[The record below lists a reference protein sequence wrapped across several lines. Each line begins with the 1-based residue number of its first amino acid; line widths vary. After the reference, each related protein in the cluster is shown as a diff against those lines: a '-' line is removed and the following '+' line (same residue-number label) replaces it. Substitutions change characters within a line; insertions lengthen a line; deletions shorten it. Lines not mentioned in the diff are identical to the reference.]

1 VQGIAVL
8 DAGGQYCHLLARRVR
23 EAGVQSHV
31 LPIDTASEQLDGIS
45 GIIISGGPRSVTEA
59 GSPRV
64 HPSILS
70 MGVPIL
76 GICYGHQLLAATM
89 PGGVVKPSYSRE
101 YGLAKLRLRT
111 DLKIGVADL
120 KVGTTNGTRNVATT
134 GVTDL
139 KVGTTNGAQLRVG
152 TTTGTT
158 TAAASSELF
167 EGVPDNSQVW
177 VSHGDSVER
186 LPECFEVLAA
196 TDDCAVA
203 AMVHPAKQ
211 IYGVQFHPEV
221 THSEHGQRI
230 LENFV
235 RHVCRSGSEWRPSSA
250 DTIDA
255 IKTDIR
261 ARVGPTKNVLF
272 FVSGGVD
279 SSVAYKLCA
288 DALGEDR
295 VHGVYV
301 DTGFMR
307 KNESADVMSAYEKAG
322 FRNVRLRDASAEFLG
337 AVGTETNP
345 EIKRQRIGVAFLAV
359 ENDVLEHL
367 PAGEWLL
374 GQGTIYPDTIESG
387 GTRESALIKTHHN
400 RVPELLR
407 RIEAGEVVEPLV
419 QFYKDE
425 VRQIGRALGLPPRLI
440 DKQPFPGPGLAVR
453 FLCTDEPAVWSENAK
468 LSEVASTF
476 KLAARVLPVRGV
488 GVQGDERTYAHTAL
502 LTGDY
507 DDESIAE
514 LSPAITNS
522 LRDVN
527 RVVFWAGAKGS
538 IEEFRVEPTTTSRE
552 GLDVLREADARVRDI
567 LAEYDTQNRI
577 WQCPV
582 VMLPLKRLGESTIA
596 IRPVE
601 SHDGMTAQYAR
612 LPWPVIQRIATA
624 VLGVPGV
631 GALLYDVTNK
641 PPATIEWE

>member
-1 VQGIAVL
+1 MQGIAVL

-23 EAGVQSHV
+23 EVGVQSHV
-31 LPIDTASEQLDGIS
+31 LPIDTSAVQLAGIS

-59 GSPRV
+59 GSPRI

-89 PGGVVKPSYSRE
+89 PGGQVKPSYSRE
-101 YGLAKLRLRT
+101 YGIATLQLDTAGLKPRT
-111 DLKIGVADL
+111 TEAATLVAVPTA
-120 KVGTTNGTRNVATT
+120 VGRGLSSASEGTRPVAQ
-134 GVTDL
+134 GFSP
-139 KVGTTNGAQLRVG
+139 A
-152 TTTGTT
+152 
-158 TAAASSELF
+158 ELF
-167 EGVPDNSQVW
+167 DGIPTESRVW

-186 LPECFEVLAA
+186 LPDGFEVLGS
-196 TDDCAVA
+196 TTDCAVA
-203 AMVHPAKQ
+203 AMRHASLR

-221 THSEHGQRI
+221 THSEFGQRI

-235 RHVCRSGSEWRPSSA
+235 RRVCRCTSNWKPSSA
-250 DTIDA
+250 ETIDA
-255 IKTDIR
+255 IEADIR

-288 DALGEDR
+288 DALGQER

-307 KNESADVMSAYEKAG
+307 KNESADVMTAYEKAG
-322 FRNVRLRDASAEFLG
+322 FRNVRLRDASVEFLA
-337 AVGTETNP
+337 AVGSETNP
-345 EIKRQRIGVAFLAV
+345 ETKRKRIGVAFLAV

-407 RIEAGEVVEPLV
+407 RIEAGEIVEPLV

-425 VRQIGRALGLPPRLI
+425 VREIGRALGLPVRLI
-440 DKQPFPGPGLAVR
+440 EKQPFPGPGLAVR
-453 FLCTDEPAVWSENAK
+453 FLCTDAAAAWSENAK
-468 LSEVASTF
+468 LSEVASGF
-476 KLAARVLPVRGV
+476 NLQARVLPVRGV

-502 LTGDY
+502 LTGEY
-507 DDESIAE
+507 DERRIAE
-514 LSPAITNS
+514 LSPTITNS

-538 IEEFRVEPTTTSRE
+538 IEEFHVEPTTTSRE

-567 LAEYDTQNRI
+567 LAEYDTQKRI

-582 VMLPLKRLGESTIA
+582 VMLPLKRHGESTIA

-601 SHDGMTAQYAR
+601 SHDGMTAQYSR
-612 LPWPVIQRIATA
+612 LPWPVIERITSA
-624 VLGVPGV
+624 VLQVPGV

>member
-1 VQGIAVL
+1 MTENTAAEKTTDYNFSMHGIAVL

-23 EAGVQSHV
+23 EAGVQSLV
-31 LPIDTASEQLDGIS
+31 LPIETHSDQLSGIS

-64 HPSILS
+64 DPSILS

-76 GICYGHQLLAATM
+76 GICYGHQLLAASM
-89 PGGVVKPSYSRE
+89 PGGIVKPSYSRE
-101 YGLAKLRLRT
+101 YGLAKLRLVRLKLRPT
-111 DLKIGVADL
+111 DDIFD
-120 KVGTTNGTRNVATT
+120 
-134 GVTDL
+134 
-139 KVGTTNGAQLRVG
+139 
-152 TTTGTT
+152 
-158 TAAASSELF
+158 
-167 EGVPDNSQVW
+167 GVPDSSRVW
-177 VSHGDSVER
+177 VSHGDSVEK
-186 LPECFEVLAA
+186 LPDSFEVLGM

-203 AMVHPAKQ
+203 AMRHEGRK

-221 THSEHGQRI
+221 THTEYGARI
-230 LENFV
+230 LRNFV
-235 RHVCRSGSEWRPSSA
+235 RHVCRCESDWNPSSA
-250 DTIDA
+250 ETIEA
-255 IKTDIR
+255 IETDIR
-261 ARVGPTKNVLF
+261 ATVGSGKNVLF

-279 SSVAYKLCA
+279 STVAYRLCA
-288 DALGEDR
+288 DALGHER

-307 KNESADVMSAYEKAG
+307 KNESDEVMAAYEKAG
-322 FRNVRLRDASAEFLG
+322 FRNVRLRDASVQFLA
-337 AVGTETNP
+337 AVGDETNP

-359 ENDVLEHL
+359 ENEVLEQL
-367 PAGEWLL
+367 PAGQWLL

-407 RIEAGEVVEPLV
+407 RIQAGELVEPLV

-425 VRQIGRALGLPPRLI
+425 VREIGRALGLPSRLI
-440 DKQPFPGPGLAVR
+440 EKQPFPGPGLAVR
-453 FLCTDEPAVWSENAK
+453 FLCTDTPAGWSENPK
-468 LSEVASTF
+468 LSEVASGF
-476 KLAARVLPVRGV
+476 NLKARVLPVLGV

-507 DDESIAE
+507 DEGRVAQA
-514 LSPAITNS
+514 SPVITNS

-527 RVVFWAGAKGS
+527 RVVFWAGSKGS
-538 IEEFRVEPTTTSRE
+538 IDEFRVEPTTTSRE

-567 LAEYDTQNRI
+567 LAEYDTQKRI

-582 VMLPLKRLGESTIA
+582 VMLPLKRKGDSTIA

-601 SHDGMTAQYAR
+601 SHDGMTAQYSK
-612 LPWPVIQRIATA
+612 LPWPIIERITTA
-624 VLGVPGV
+624 VLDVPGV

>member
-1 VQGIAVL
+1 
-8 DAGGQYCHLLARRVR
+8 
-23 EAGVQSHV
+23 
-31 LPIDTASEQLDGIS
+31 
-45 GIIISGGPRSVTEA
+45 
-59 GSPRV
+59 
-64 HPSILS
+64 
-70 MGVPIL
+70 
-76 GICYGHQLLAATM
+76 
-89 PGGVVKPSYSRE
+89 
-101 YGLAKLRLRT
+101 LAKLRLARPT
-111 DLKIGVADL
+111 P
-120 KVGTTNGTRNVATT
+120 
-134 GVTDL
+134 
-139 KVGTTNGAQLRVG
+139 GAG
-152 TTTGTT
+152 D
-158 TAAASSELF
+158 AEDLF
-167 EGVPDNSQVW
+167 EGVPDESRVW

-186 LPECFEVLAA
+186 LPDGFEVSGA

-203 AMVHPAKQ
+203 AMRHPANK
-211 IYGVQFHPEV
+211 IFGVQFHPEV
-221 THSEHGQRI
+221 THSEYGQRI
-230 LENFV
+230 LESFI
-235 RHVCRSGSEWRPSSA
+235 RRVCGCVSSWTPSSA
-250 DTIDA
+250 ETIDA

-261 ARVGPTKNVLF
+261 ARVGPSKKVLF

-288 DALGEDR
+288 DALGQDR

-307 KNESADVMSAYEKAG
+307 KNESAEVMAAYEKAG
-322 FRNVRLRDASAEFLG
+322 FRNLRLRDASAEFLS
-337 AVGTETNP
+337 AVGSETNP
-345 EIKRQRIGVAFLAV
+345 EIKRQRIGAAFLAV

-407 RIEAGEVVEPLV
+407 RIEAGEIVEPLA

-425 VRQIGRALGLPPRLI
+425 VREIGRALGLPSRLI
-440 DKQPFPGPGLAVR
+440 EKQPFPGPGLAVR
-453 FLCTDEPAVWSENAK
+453 FLCTDAPAAWEEDSK
-468 LSEVASTF
+468 LTQVASGF
-476 KLAARVLPVRGV
+476 NLKARVLPVRGV

-502 LTGDY
+502 LTGEY
-507 DDESIAE
+507 DERRVAE

-527 RVVFWAGAKGS
+527 RVVFWAGGKGS
-538 IEEFRVEPTTTSRE
+538 IDEFRVEPTTTSRE

-567 LAEYDTQNRI
+567 LAEYDTQRRI

-582 VMLPLKRLGESTIA
+582 VMLPLKRHGESTIA

-601 SHDGMTAQYAR
+601 SHDGMTAQYSR
-612 LPWPVIQRIATA
+612 LPWPVIQRITDA

>member
-23 EAGVQSHV
+23 EVGVQSHV
-31 LPIDTASEQLDGIS
+31 LPIDTSAEQLAGIG

-64 HPSILS
+64 NPSILS

-101 YGLAKLRLRT
+101 YGLARLRFR
-111 DLKIGVADL
+111 ADL
-120 KVGTTNGTRNVATT
+120 KVGTTTVGVPTN
-134 GVTDL
+134 GVTE
-139 KVGTTNGAQLRVG
+139 GG
-152 TTTGTT
+152 
-158 TAAASSELF
+158 ELF
-167 EGVPDNSQVW
+167 DGVPNNSQVW
-177 VSHGDSVER
+177 VSHGDSVEK
-186 LPECFEVLAA
+186 LPDCFEVLGA
-196 TDDCAVA
+196 TEDCAVA
-203 AMVHPAKQ
+203 AMVYPSKNM
-211 IYGVQFHPEV
+211 YGVQFHPEV
-221 THSEHGQRI
+221 THSEFGQRI

-235 RHVCRSGSEWRPSSA
+235 RRVCRSDSSWRPSSA
-250 DTIDA
+250 ETIEA

-261 ARVGPTKNVLF
+261 ANVGPAKNVLF

-307 KNESADVMSAYEKAG
+307 KDESAEVMSAYEKAG
-322 FRNVRLRDASAEFLG
+322 FKNVRLRDASAEFLG
-337 AVGTETNP
+337 AVGRETNP
-345 EIKRQRIGVAFLAV
+345 EIKRQRIGDAFLAV

-367 PAGEWLL
+367 PSGEWLL

-407 RIEAGEVVEPLV
+407 RIEAGEIVEPLV

-425 VRQIGRALGLPPRLI
+425 VREIGRALGLPVRLI
-440 DKQPFPGPGLAVR
+440 EKQPFPGPGLAVR
-453 FLCTDEPAVWSENAK
+453 FLCTDEPASWSANAK
-468 LSEVASTF
+468 LSEVASSF
-476 KLAARVLPVRGV
+476 NLKARVLPVRGV

-502 LTGDY
+502 LTGEY
-507 DDESIAE
+507 NELGIAE

-538 IEEFRVEPTTTSRE
+538 IDEFRVEPTTTSRE
-552 GLDVLREADARVRDI
+552 GLDVLREADARVRNI
-567 LAEYDTQNRI
+567 LAEYDTQKRI

-582 VMLPLKRLGESTIA
+582 VMLPLKRHGESTIA

-612 LPWPVIQRIATA
+612 LPWPVIERIAAA
-624 VLGVPGV
+624 VLAVPGV
-631 GALLYDVTNK
+631 AALLYDVTNK

>member
-23 EAGVQSHV
+23 EVGVQSHV
-31 LPIDTASEQLDGIS
+31 LPIDTSADQLAGIG

-64 HPSILS
+64 HQSILS

-76 GICYGHQLLAATM
+76 GICYGHQLLAASM

-101 YGLAKLRLRT
+101 YGLAKLKFTRL
-111 DLKIGVADL
+111 KSSP
-120 KVGTTNGTRNVATT
+120 TRPSSPT
-134 GVTDL
+134 VTSSP
-139 KVGTTNGAQLRVG
+139 A
-152 TTTGTT
+152 
-158 TAAASSELF
+158 SELF

-177 VSHGDSVER
+177 VSHGDSVEK
-186 LPECFEVLAA
+186 LPDCFEVLGA

-203 AMVHPAKQ
+203 AMVHPSKN

-221 THSEHGQRI
+221 THSEFGQRI
-230 LENFV
+230 LENFI
-235 RHVCRSGSEWRPSSA
+235 RRVCRSDSSWRPSSA
-250 DTIDA
+250 ETIDA
-255 IKTDIR
+255 IKADIR
-261 ARVGPTKNVLF
+261 TNVGPAKKVLF

-337 AVGTETNP
+337 AVGRETNP

-359 ENDVLEHL
+359 ENDVLTHL

-407 RIEAGEVVEPLV
+407 RIEAGEIVEPLV

-425 VRQIGRALGLPPRLI
+425 VREIGRALGLPERLI
-440 DKQPFPGPGLAVR
+440 EKQPFPGPGLAVR
-453 FLCTDEPAVWSENAK
+453 FLCTDEHATWSENAK
-468 LSEVASTF
+468 LSDVAARF
-476 KLAARVLPVRGV
+476 KLQARVLPVLGV

-502 LTGDY
+502 LTGEY
-507 DDESIAE
+507 NELAVAE
-514 LSPAITNS
+514 LAPAITNS

-527 RVVFWAGAKGS
+527 RVAFWAGAKGS
-538 IEEFRVEPTTTSRE
+538 IEEFAVEPTTTTRE
-552 GLDVLREADARVRDI
+552 GLDVLREADARVHDI
-567 LAEYDTQNRI
+567 LAEYDTQKRI

-582 VMLPLKRLGESTIA
+582 VMLPLKRQGESTIA

-612 LPWPVIQRIATA
+612 LPWDVIQRIATA
-624 VLGVPGV
+624 VLAVPGV
-631 GALLYDVTNK
+631 AALLYDVTNK

>member
-1 VQGIAVL
+1 MQ
-8 DAGGQYCHLLARRVR
+8 LA
-23 EAGVQSHV
+23 
-31 LPIDTASEQLDGIS
+31 GIS

-59 GSPRV
+59 GSPRI

-89 PGGVVKPSYSRE
+89 PGGQVKPSYSRE
-101 YGLAKLRLRT
+101 YGIATLQLDTAG
-111 DLKIGVADL
+111 LKPLTTEAATLVAVPTA
-120 KVGTTNGTRNVATT
+120 VGRGFSSPSEGTRPVAQ
-134 GVTDL
+134 GFSP
-139 KVGTTNGAQLRVG
+139 A
-152 TTTGTT
+152 
-158 TAAASSELF
+158 ELF
-167 EGVPDNSQVW
+167 DGIPTESRVW

-186 LPECFEVLAA
+186 LPDGFEVLGS
-196 TDDCAVA
+196 TTDCAVA
-203 AMVHPAKQ
+203 AMRHASLR

-221 THSEHGQRI
+221 THSEFGQRI

-235 RHVCRSGSEWRPSSA
+235 RRVCRCTSNWKPSSA
-250 DTIDA
+250 ETIDA
-255 IKTDIR
+255 IEADIR

-288 DALGEDR
+288 DALGQER

-307 KNESADVMSAYEKAG
+307 KNESADVMTAYEKAG
-322 FRNVRLRDASAEFLG
+322 FRNVRLRDASVEFLA
-337 AVGTETNP
+337 AVGSETNP
-345 EIKRQRIGVAFLAV
+345 ETKRKRIGVAFLAV

-407 RIEAGEVVEPLV
+407 RIEAGEIVEPLV

-425 VRQIGRALGLPPRLI
+425 VREIGRALGLPVRLI
-440 DKQPFPGPGLAVR
+440 EKQPFPGPGLAVR
-453 FLCTDEPAVWSENAK
+453 FLCTDAAAAWSENAK
-468 LSEVASTF
+468 LSEVASGF
-476 KLAARVLPVRGV
+476 NLQARVLPVRGV

-502 LTGDY
+502 LTGEY
-507 DDESIAE
+507 DERRIAE
-514 LSPAITNS
+514 LSPTITNS

-538 IEEFRVEPTTTSRE
+538 IEEFHVEPTTTSRE

-567 LAEYDTQNRI
+567 LAEYDTQKRI

-582 VMLPLKRLGESTIA
+582 VMLPLKRHGESTIA

-601 SHDGMTAQYAR
+601 SHDGMTAQYSR
-612 LPWPVIQRIATA
+612 LPWPVIERITSA
-624 VLGVPGV
+624 VLQVPGV

>member
-1 VQGIAVL
+1 MRLSTIILRVHGIAVL

-31 LPIDTASEQLDGIS
+31 LPIDTSADQLDGIS

-59 GSPRV
+59 GSPRI

-89 PGGVVKPSYSRE
+89 PGGAVKPSYSRE

-111 DLKIGVADL
+111 GPKPC
-120 KVGTTNGTRNVATT
+120 ATE
-134 GVTDL
+134 
-139 KVGTTNGAQLRVG
+139 AP
-152 TTTGTT
+152 
-158 TAAASSELF
+158 LF

-177 VSHGDSVER
+177 VSHGDSVEK
-186 LPECFEVLAA
+186 LPDCFEVLGA

-203 AMVHPAKQ
+203 AMAHPAKN

-221 THSEHGQRI
+221 THSEFGQRI

-235 RHVCRSGSEWRPSSA
+235 QRVCRAGSSWRPSSS
-250 DTIDA
+250 DTIEA
-255 IKTDIR
+255 IKVDIR
-261 ARVGPTKNVLF
+261 ARVGDTKKVLF

-279 SSVAYKLCA
+279 STVAYKLCA
-288 DALGEDR
+288 DALGQDR

-307 KNESADVMSAYEKAG
+307 KNESADVMAAYEKAG
-322 FRNVRLRDASAEFLG
+322 FANVRLRDASAEFLS
-337 AVGTETNP
+337 AVGSETNP
-345 EIKRQRIGVAFLAV
+345 EIKRKRIGAEFLAI
-359 ENDVLEHL
+359 ENDVLAHM
-367 PAGEWLL
+367 PRGDWLL

-400 RVPELLR
+400 RVPELLV
-407 RIEAGEVVEPLV
+407 RIQAGEIVEPLV

-425 VRQIGRALGLPPRLI
+425 VREIGRALGLPARLI
-440 DKQPFPGPGLAVR
+440 EKQPFPGPGLAVR
-453 FLCTDEPAVWSENAK
+453 FLCTDEPAEWSENAK
-468 LSEVASTF
+468 LSEVASSF
-476 KLAARVLPVRGV
+476 RLKARVLPVRGV

-507 DDESIAE
+507 DESGLAE
-514 LSPAITNS
+514 LAPAITNT

-538 IEEFRVEPTTTSRE
+538 IDEFRVEPTTTSRE

-567 LAEYDTQNRI
+567 LAEYDTEKRI

-582 VMLPLKRLGESTIA
+582 VMLPLKRKGESTIA

-601 SHDGMTAQYAR
+601 SHDGMTAQYSR
-612 LPWPVIQRIATA
+612 LPWPIIHRITTA
-624 VLGVPGV
+624 VLDIPGV
-631 GALLYDVTNK
+631 AALLYDVTNK

>member
-1 VQGIAVL
+1 MQGIAVL

-23 EAGVQSHV
+23 EVGVQSHV
-31 LPIDTASEQLDGIS
+31 LPIDTSADLLAGIG

-89 PGGVVKPSYSRE
+89 PGGIVKPSYSRE
-101 YGLAKLRLRT
+101 YGLAKLRLRGGAGLMPCAT
-111 DLKIGVADL
+111 ESVS
-120 KVGTTNGTRNVATT
+120 GTTEDAPGTAE
-134 GVTDL
+134 D
-139 KVGTTNGAQLRVG
+139 A
-152 TTTGTT
+152 
-158 TAAASSELF
+158 LF
-167 EGVPDNSQVW
+167 DGVPDNSQVW
-177 VSHGDSVER
+177 VSHGDSVEK
-186 LPECFEVLAA
+186 LPDGFEVLGA

-203 AMVHPAKQ
+203 AMVYPARN

-221 THSEHGQRI
+221 THSEFGQRI

-235 RHVCRSGSEWRPSSA
+235 RRVCRSGSNWRPSSA
-250 DTIDA
+250 ETIEA

-261 ARVGPTKNVLF
+261 AHVGPTKKVLF

-307 KNESADVMSAYEKAG
+307 KNESLEVMSAYENAG
-322 FRNVRLRDASAEFLG
+322 FKNVRLRDASTEFLG
-337 AVGTETNP
+337 AVGRETDP

-367 PAGEWLL
+367 PSGEWLL

-407 RIEAGEVVEPLV
+407 RIEAGEIVEPLV

-425 VRQIGRALGLPPRLI
+425 VREIGRALGLPVRLI
-440 DKQPFPGPGLAVR
+440 EKQPFPGPGLAVR
-453 FLCTDEPAVWSENAK
+453 FLCTDEPAEWSENAK
-468 LSEVASTF
+468 LSEVASSF
-476 KLAARVLPVRGV
+476 NLKARVLPVRGV

-502 LTGDY
+502 LTGEY
-507 DDESIAE
+507 DEAAIAE

-538 IEEFRVEPTTTSRE
+538 IDDFRVEPTTTSRE

-567 LAEYDTQNRI
+567 LAEYDTKQRI

-582 VMLPLKRLGESTIA
+582 VMLPLKRQGESTIA

-601 SHDGMTAQYAR
+601 SNDGMTAQYSR
-612 LPWPVIQRIATA
+612 LPWAVIESIAKA
-624 VLGVPGV
+624 VLEVRGV

>member
-1 VQGIAVL
+1 MHGIAVL

-23 EAGVQSHV
+23 EVGVQSHV
-31 LPIDTASEQLDGIS
+31 LPIDTPAEQLAGIS
-45 GIIISGGPRSVTEA
+45 GVIISGGPRSVTEA
-59 GSPRV
+59 ASPRI
-64 HPSILS
+64 HLSILT

-101 YGLAKLRLRT
+101 YGFAKL
-111 DLKIGVADL
+111 KIDAPGD
-120 KVGTTNGTRNVATT
+120 
-134 GVTDL
+134 
-139 KVGTTNGAQLRVG
+139 
-152 TTTGTT
+152 
-158 TAAASSELF
+158 LF
-167 EGVPDNSQVW
+167 EGVPASSDVW
-177 VSHGDSVER
+177 VSHGDSVEK
-186 LPECFEVLAA
+186 LPDGFDVLGS
-196 TDDCAVA
+196 TEDCAVA
-203 AMVHPAKQ
+203 AMTHRAKN

-221 THSEHGQRI
+221 THTEFGQRI

-235 RHVCRSGSEWRPSSA
+235 RRVCRCDSSWKPSSA
-250 DTIDA
+250 ETIDA
-255 IKTDIR
+255 IETDIR
-261 ARVGPTKNVLF
+261 TRVGATKKVLF

-279 SSVAYKLCA
+279 SSVAYKLCS
-288 DALGEDR
+288 DALGSDR

-307 KNESADVMSAYEKAG
+307 KNESTEVIAAYEKAG
-322 FRNVRLRDASAEFLG
+322 FRNVRLRDASTEFLA
-337 AVGTETNP
+337 AVGSETNP
-345 EIKRQRIGVAFLAV
+345 ETKRKRIGAAFLSV

-387 GTRESALIKTHHN
+387 GTQESALIKTHHN

-407 RIEAGEVVEPLV
+407 RIEAGEIVEPLV

-425 VRQIGRALGLPPRLI
+425 VREIGRALGLPSRLI
-440 DKQPFPGPGLAVR
+440 EKQPFPGPGLAVR
-453 FLCTDEPAVWSENAK
+453 FLCTDEPAAWSENSK
-468 LSEVASTF
+468 LSEVASGF
-476 KLAARVLPVRGV
+476 NLKARVLPVRGV

-507 DDESIAE
+507 DELGIAE

-527 RVVFWAGAKGS
+527 RVVFWAGSKGS
-538 IEEFRVEPTTTSRE
+538 IDEFHVEPTTTSRE

-567 LAEYDTQNRI
+567 LAEYDTQKRI

-582 VMLPLKRLGESTIA
+582 VMLPLKRKGESTIA

-601 SHDGMTAQYAR
+601 SHDGMTAQYSR
-612 LPWPVIQRIATA
+612 LPWPVIERITSA
-624 VLGVPGV
+624 VLQVPGV

>member
-1 VQGIAVL
+1 MQGIAVL
-8 DAGGQYCHLLARRVR
+8 DAGGQYCHLLARRIR
-23 EAGVQSHV
+23 EAGVHSHV
-31 LPIDTASEQLDGIS
+31 LPIDTSSDQLAGIS

-64 HPSILS
+64 HRSILS

-101 YGLAKLRLRT
+101 YGLAKLRYT
-111 DLKIGVADL
+111 ADL
-120 KVGTTNGTRNVATT
+120 KVGATT
-134 GVTDL
+134 
-139 KVGTTNGAQLRVG
+139 VGDAKVG
-152 TTTGTT
+152 TTTGGDPKTG
-158 TAAASSELF
+158 LF

-177 VSHGDSVER
+177 VSHGDSVEK
-186 LPECFEVLAA
+186 LPDCFEVLAA
-196 TDDCAVA
+196 THDCSVA
-203 AMVHPAKQ
+203 AMVYPAKR

-221 THSEHGQRI
+221 THSQYGQRI

-235 RHVCRSGSEWRPSSA
+235 RRVCRCGSEWRPSSA
-250 DTIDA
+250 DTIEA
-255 IKTDIR
+255 IKADIR
-261 ARVGPTKNVLF
+261 ARVGPSKKVLF

-322 FRNVRLRDASAEFLG
+322 FKNVRLRDASAEFLG

-367 PAGEWLL
+367 PPGDWLL

-407 RIEAGEVVEPLV
+407 RIEAGEIVEPLV

-425 VRQIGRALGLPPRLI
+425 VREIGRALGLPARLI
-440 DKQPFPGPGLAVR
+440 EKQPFPGPGLAVR
-453 FLCTDEPAVWSENAK
+453 FLCTNEPAAWSENSK
-468 LSEVASTF
+468 LSEVASAF
-476 KLAARVLPVRGV
+476 NLKARVLPVRGV

-507 DDESIAE
+507 DEAGIAE
-514 LSPAITNS
+514 LSPSITNS

-538 IEEFRVEPTTTSRE
+538 IDEFGVEPTTTSRE
-552 GLDVLREADARVRDI
+552 ALDVLREADSRVRDI

-582 VMLPLKRLGESTIA
+582 VMLPLKRLGESAIA

-601 SHDGMTAQYAR
+601 SNDGMTAQYAR
-612 LPWPVIQRIATA
+612 LPWPVIERITTA

-631 GALLYDVTNK
+631 GAMLYDVTNK

>member
-1 VQGIAVL
+1 MHGIAVL

-23 EAGVQSHV
+23 EVGVQSHV
-31 LPIDTASEQLDGIS
+31 LPIDTSAVRLAGIS

-59 GSPRV
+59 GSPRI

-89 PGGVVKPSYSRE
+89 PGGQVKPSYSRE
-101 YGLAKLRLRT
+101 YGIATLQLDTAGLKPRT
-111 DLKIGVADL
+111 TEAATLVAVPTA
-120 KVGTTNGTRNVATT
+120 VGRGLSSASEGTRPVAQ
-134 GVTDL
+134 GFSP
-139 KVGTTNGAQLRVG
+139 A
-152 TTTGTT
+152 
-158 TAAASSELF
+158 ELF
-167 EGVPDNSQVW
+167 DGIPTESRVW

-186 LPECFEVLAA
+186 LPDGFEVLGS
-196 TDDCAVA
+196 TTDCAVA
-203 AMVHPAKQ
+203 AMRHASLR

-221 THSEHGQRI
+221 THSEFGQRI

-235 RHVCRSGSEWRPSSA
+235 RRVCRCTSNWKPSSA
-250 DTIDA
+250 ETIDA
-255 IKTDIR
+255 IEADIR

-288 DALGEDR
+288 DALGQER

-307 KNESADVMSAYEKAG
+307 KNESADVMTAYEKAG
-322 FRNVRLRDASAEFLG
+322 FRNVRLRDASVEFLA
-337 AVGTETNP
+337 AVGSETNP
-345 EIKRQRIGVAFLAV
+345 ETKRKRIGAAFLAV

-407 RIEAGEVVEPLV
+407 RIEAGEIVEPLV

-425 VRQIGRALGLPPRLI
+425 VREIGRALGLPVRLI
-440 DKQPFPGPGLAVR
+440 EKQPFPGPGLAVR
-453 FLCTDEPAVWSENAK
+453 FLCTDAAAAWSENAK
-468 LSEVASTF
+468 LSEVASGF
-476 KLAARVLPVRGV
+476 NLQARVLPVRGV

-502 LTGDY
+502 LTGEY
-507 DDESIAE
+507 DERRIAE
-514 LSPAITNS
+514 LSPTITNS

-538 IEEFRVEPTTTSRE
+538 IEEFHVEPTTTSRE

-567 LAEYDTQNRI
+567 LAEYDTQKRI

-582 VMLPLKRLGESTIA
+582 VMLPLKRHGESTIA

-601 SHDGMTAQYAR
+601 SHDGMTAQYSR
-612 LPWPVIQRIATA
+612 LPWPVIERITSA
-624 VLGVPGV
+624 VLQVPGV

>member
-23 EAGVQSHV
+23 EVGVQSHV
-31 LPIDTASEQLDGIS
+31 LPIDTSAAQLEGIG

-64 HPSILS
+64 DASILA

-101 YGLAKLRLRT
+101 YGLAKLRLQ
-111 DLKIGVADL
+111 ADL
-120 KVGTTNGTRNVATT
+120 KVGTTSADVGATP
-134 GVTDL
+134 
-139 KVGTTNGAQLRVG
+139 TTNHQPPTNVG
-152 TTTGTT
+152 ND
-158 TAAASSELF
+158 LF

-177 VSHGDSVER
+177 VSHGDSVEK
-186 LPECFEVLAA
+186 LPDFFEVLGS

-203 AMVHPAKQ
+203 AMVHPARS

-221 THSEHGQRI
+221 THSEFGQRI

-235 RHVCRSGSEWRPSSA
+235 RRVCRFGSNWRPSSA
-250 DTIDA
+250 ETIDA
-255 IKTDIR
+255 IKADIQT
-261 ARVGPTKNVLF
+261 RVGPTKKVLF

-307 KNESADVMSAYEKAG
+307 KNESADVMSAYENAG
-322 FRNVRLRDASAEFLG
+322 FRNVRLRDASADFLG
-337 AVGTETNP
+337 AVGRETNP
-345 EIKRQRIGVAFLAV
+345 EIKRQRIGVAFLSV
-359 ENDVLEHL
+359 ENEVLEHL
-367 PAGEWLL
+367 PPGEWLL

-407 RIEAGEVVEPLV
+407 RIEAGEIVEPLV

-425 VRQIGRALGLPPRLI
+425 VREIGRALGLPERLI
-440 DKQPFPGPGLAVR
+440 EKQPFPGPGLAVR
-453 FLCTDEPAVWSENAK
+453 FLCTDEPAAWSENAR
-468 LSEVASTF
+468 LSEVASAF
-476 KLAARVLPVRGV
+476 NLKARVLPVRGV

-507 DDESIAE
+507 DEMGVAE

-538 IEEFRVEPTTTSRE
+538 IDEFQVEPTTTSRE

-567 LAEYDTQNRI
+567 LAEYDTQKRI

-582 VMLPLKRLGESTIA
+582 VMLPLKRNGDSTIA

-612 LPWPVIQRIATA
+612 LPWPVIERICAA
-624 VLGVPGV
+624 VLAVPGV

>member
-1 VQGIAVL
+1 VHGIAVL

-31 LPIDTASEQLDGIS
+31 LPIDTSADQLAGIA
-45 GIIISGGPRSVTEA
+45 GIIISGGPRSVTEP

-70 MGVPIL
+70 IGVPIL

-89 PGGVVKPSYSRE
+89 PGGIVKPSYSRE
-101 YGLAKLRLRT
+101 YGLAKLRLRSEAG
-111 DLKIGVADL
+111 LKPC
-120 KVGTTNGTRNVATT
+120 GTENG
-134 GVTDL
+134 
-139 KVGTTNGAQLRVG
+139 
-152 TTTGTT
+152 
-158 TAAASSELF
+158 LF

-177 VSHGDSVER
+177 VSHGDSVEK
-186 LPECFEVLAA
+186 LPDCFEVLGA

-203 AMVHPAKQ
+203 AMAYPTMN

-221 THSEHGQRI
+221 THSEFGQRI

-235 RHVCRSGSEWRPSSA
+235 RRVCRSGANWRPSSA
-250 DTIDA
+250 DTIEA
-255 IKTDIR
+255 IQTDIR

-307 KNESADVMSAYEKAG
+307 KNESAEVMSAYENAG
-322 FRNVRLRDASAEFLG
+322 FKNVRLRDASAEFLG
-337 AVGTETNP
+337 AVGRETNP
-345 EIKRQRIGVAFLAV
+345 ETKRQRIGMAFLAV

-367 PAGEWLL
+367 PSGEWLL

-407 RIEAGEVVEPLV
+407 RIEAGEVVEPLA

-425 VRQIGRALGLPPRLI
+425 VREIGRALGLPVRLI
-440 DKQPFPGPGLAVR
+440 EKQPFPGPGLAVR
-453 FLCTDEPAVWSENAK
+453 FLCTDEPAAWSENAT
-468 LSEVASTF
+468 LSEVASAF
-476 KLAARVLPVRGV
+476 NVKARVLPVRGV

-502 LTGDY
+502 LTGEY
-507 DDESIAE
+507 DELAIAE
-514 LSPAITNS
+514 LAPAITNS

-538 IEEFRVEPTTTSRE
+538 IDEFRVEPTTTSRE
-552 GLDVLREADARVRDI
+552 GLDVLREADACVRDI
-567 LAEYDTQNRI
+567 LAEYDTQKRI

-582 VMLPLKRLGESTIA
+582 VMLPLKRQGESAIV

-601 SHDGMTAQYAR
+601 SHDGMTAQYSR
-612 LPWPVIQRIATA
+612 LPWTVIERIAAA
-624 VLGVPGV
+624 VLRVPGA

>member
-1 VQGIAVL
+1 LVDYNFPVQGIAVL

-31 LPIDTASEQLDGIS
+31 LPIETSADQLSGIS

-64 HPSILS
+64 DPSILS

-76 GICYGHQLLAATM
+76 GICYGHQLLAASM
-89 PGGVVKPSYSRE
+89 PGGIVKPSYSRE
-101 YGLAKLRLRT
+101 YGLAQLKLARAT
-111 DLKIGVADL
+111 AGGPTSDDLFDGIPD
-120 KVGTTNGTRNVATT
+120 
-134 GVTDL
+134 
-139 KVGTTNGAQLRVG
+139 
-152 TTTGTT
+152 
-158 TAAASSELF
+158 SSR
-167 EGVPDNSQVW
+167 VW
-177 VSHGDSVER
+177 VSHGDSVEK
-186 LPECFEVLAA
+186 LPDCFEVLGR

-203 AMVHPAKQ
+203 AMRHEGRK
-211 IYGVQFHPEV
+211 IFGVQFHPEV
-221 THSEHGQRI
+221 THTEYGAR
-230 LENFV
+230 LLRNFV
-235 RHVCRSGSEWRPSSA
+235 RNVCRCESDWKPSSTE
-250 DTIDA
+250 TIEA
-255 IKTDIR
+255 IETDIR
-261 ARVGPTKNVLF
+261 ARVGPGKNVLF

-279 SSVAYKLCA
+279 SSVAYRLCA
-288 DALGEDR
+288 DALGHDR

-307 KNESADVMSAYEKAG
+307 KNESVEVMGAYEKAG
-322 FRNVRLRDASAEFLG
+322 FRNVRLRDASAQFLA
-337 AVGTETNP
+337 AVGDETNP

-359 ENDVLEHL
+359 ENEVLEQL
-367 PAGEWLL
+367 PAGQWLL

-407 RIEAGEVVEPLV
+407 RIQAGELVEPLV

-425 VRQIGRALGLPPRLI
+425 VREIGRALGLPSRLI
-440 DKQPFPGPGLAVR
+440 EKQPFPGPGLAVR
-453 FLCTDEPAVWSENAK
+453 FLCTDTPAGWSENPK
-468 LSEVASTF
+468 LSEVASGF
-476 KLAARVLPVRGV
+476 NLKARVLPVLGV

-507 DDESIAE
+507 DEGRVAE
-514 LSPAITNS
+514 ASPVITNS

-527 RVVFWAGAKGS
+527 RVVFWAGSKGS
-538 IEEFRVEPTTTSRE
+538 IDEFRVEPTTTSRE
-552 GLDVLREADARVRDI
+552 GLDVLREADACVRDI
-567 LAEYDTQNRI
+567 LAEYDTQKRI

-582 VMLPLKRLGESTIA
+582 VMLPLKRRGDSTIA

-601 SHDGMTAQYAR
+601 SHDGMTAQYSK
-612 LPWPVIQRIATA
+612 LPWAVIERITTA
-624 VLGVPGV
+624 VLQVPGV

>member
-1 VQGIAVL
+1 MQGIAVL
-8 DAGGQYCHLLARRVR
+8 DAGGQYCHLLARRIR
-23 EAGVQSHV
+23 EVGVQSHV
-31 LPIDTASEQLDGIS
+31 LPIDTGADQLAGIS
-45 GIIISGGPRSVTEA
+45 GIVISGGPRSVTEA

-64 HPSILS
+64 HSSILY

-89 PGGVVKPSYSRE
+89 PGGIVKPSYSRE
-101 YGLAKLRLRT
+101 YGLAKLRY
-111 DLKIGVADL
+111 KGDL
-120 KVGTTNGTRNVATT
+120 KV
-134 GVTDL
+134 D
-139 KVGTTNGAQLRVG
+139 
-152 TTTGTT
+152 
-158 TAAASSELF
+158 LF

-177 VSHGDSVER
+177 VSHGDSVEK
-186 LPECFEVLAA
+186 LPDCFEVLAA

-203 AMVHPAKQ
+203 AMVYPAKQ

-221 THSEHGQRI
+221 THSQYGQRI

-235 RHVCRSGSEWRPSSA
+235 RRVCRCGSAWRPSSA
-250 DTIDA
+250 ETIEA
-255 IKTDIR
+255 IEGDIR
-261 ARVGPTKNVLF
+261 ARVGPSKKVLF

-322 FRNVRLRDASAEFLG
+322 FKNVRLRDASAEFLG

-367 PAGEWLL
+367 PTGEWLL

-400 RVPELLR
+400 RVPELMR
-407 RIEAGEVVEPLV
+407 RIDAGEIVEPLV

-425 VRQIGRALGLPPRLI
+425 VREIGRALGLPPRLI
-440 DKQPFPGPGLAVR
+440 EKQPFPGPGLAVR
-453 FLCTDEPAVWSENAK
+453 FLCTSERAGWTENSK
-468 LSEVASTF
+468 LSEVASAF
-476 KLAARVLPVRGV
+476 NLKARVLPVRGV

-507 DDESIAE
+507 DEAGIAE
-514 LSPAITNS
+514 LSPSITNS

-538 IEEFRVEPTTTSRE
+538 IDEFGVEPTTTSRE
-552 GLDVLREADARVRDI
+552 GLDVLREADSRVRDI

-582 VMLPLKRLGESTIA
+582 VMLPLKRHGESTIA

-612 LPWPVIQRIATA
+612 LPWPVIERITTA

-631 GALLYDVTNK
+631 GAMLYDVTNK

>member
-1 VQGIAVL
+1 MA
-8 DAGGQYCHLLARRVR
+8 
-23 EAGVQSHV
+23 
-31 LPIDTASEQLDGIS
+31 ASTRWQHDDGAS
-45 GIIISGGPRSVTEA
+45 A
-59 GSPRV
+59 
-64 HPSILS
+64 
-70 MGVPIL
+70 
-76 GICYGHQLLAATM
+76 
-89 PGGVVKPSYSRE
+89 
-101 YGLAKLRLRT
+101 
-111 DLKIGVADL
+111 
-120 KVGTTNGTRNVATT
+120 TNGN
-134 GVTDL
+134 
-139 KVGTTNGAQLRVG
+139 
-152 TTTGTT
+152 
-158 TAAASSELF
+158 ELF

-186 LPECFEVLAA
+186 LPDCFEVLGA

-203 AMVHPAKQ
+203 AMVHPARK

-221 THSEHGQRI
+221 THSEYGQRI

-235 RHVCRSGSEWRPSSA
+235 RRVCRSGSDWRPSSA

-307 KNESADVMSAYEKAG
+307 KNESAEVMSAYEKAG
-322 FRNVRLRDASAEFLG
+322 FKNVRLRDASTEFLG

-345 EIKRQRIGVAFLAV
+345 EIKRQRIGVAFLSV

-367 PAGEWLL
+367 PPGEWLL

-407 RIEAGEVVEPLV
+407 RIEAGEIVEPLV

-425 VRQIGRALGLPPRLI
+425 VREIGRALGLPSRLI
-440 DKQPFPGPGLAVR
+440 EKQPFPGPGLAVR
-453 FLCTDEPAVWSENAK
+453 FLCTDEPAAWSENAK
-468 LSEVASTF
+468 LSEVASSVQ
-476 KLAARVLPVRGV
+476 LESARASRARRRRAGRRAHLRAHGAADRRLRRVARRRVV
-488 GVQGDERTYAHTAL
+488 AASSRTRCAT
-502 LTGDY
+502 
-507 DDESIAE
+507 SIAWC
-514 LSPAITNS
+514 SGPARKDRSTS
-522 LRDVN
+522 FASSR
-527 RVVFWAGAKGS
+527 RRHRARGSTCCAK
-538 IEEFRVEPTTTSRE
+538 RTRC
-552 GLDVLREADARVRDI
+552 VRDI
-567 LAEYDTQNRI
+567 LADYDTQKRI
-577 WQCPV
+577 WQCPG
-582 VMLPLKRLGESTIA
+582 RDAAAEAQGESTIA

-612 LPWPVIQRIATA
+612 LPWPVIERITTA

>member
-1 VQGIAVL
+1 M
-8 DAGGQYCHLLARRVR
+8 
-23 EAGVQSHV
+23 
-31 LPIDTASEQLDGIS
+31 
-45 GIIISGGPRSVTEA
+45 GPS
-59 GSPRV
+59 
-64 HPSILS
+64 
-70 MGVPIL
+70 
-76 GICYGHQLLAATM
+76 
-89 PGGVVKPSYSRE
+89 
-101 YGLAKLRLRT
+101 
-111 DLKIGVADL
+111 
-120 KVGTTNGTRNVATT
+120 
-134 GVTDL
+134 
-139 KVGTTNGAQLRVG
+139 
-152 TTTGTT
+152 
-158 TAAASSELF
+158 
-167 EGVPDNSQVW
+167 
-177 VSHGDSVER
+177 
-186 LPECFEVLAA
+186 
-196 TDDCAVA
+196 
-203 AMVHPAKQ
+203 
-211 IYGVQFHPEV
+211 
-221 THSEHGQRI
+221 
-230 LENFV
+230 
-235 RHVCRSGSEWRPSSA
+235 
-250 DTIDA
+250 
-255 IKTDIR
+255 
-261 ARVGPTKNVLF
+261 KNVLF

-322 FRNVRLRDASAEFLG
+322 FKNVRLRDASVEFLG

-453 FLCTDEPAVWSENAK
+453 FLCTDEAAAWSENAK

-507 DDESIAE
+507 DDAGIAE

-582 VMLPLKRLGESTIA
+582 VMLPLKRRGESTIA

-612 LPWPVIQRIATA
+612 LPWPVIERITTA

>member
-1 VQGIAVL
+1 MQGIAVL
-8 DAGGQYCHLLARRVR
+8 DAGGQYCHLLARRIR
-23 EAGVQSHV
+23 EVGVQSHV
-31 LPIDTASEQLDGIS
+31 LPIDTSSDHLAGIS
-45 GIIISGGPRSVTEA
+45 GIIISGGPRSVTET

-64 HPSILS
+64 HPSVLS

-89 PGGVVKPSYSRE
+89 PGGIVKPSYSRE
-101 YGLAKLRLRT
+101 YGLAKLRY
-111 DLKIGVADL
+111 KADL
-120 KVGTTNGTRNVATT
+120 KVGTTTV
-134 GVTDL
+134 
-139 KVGTTNGAQLRVG
+139 TNGGDARVG
-152 TTTGTT
+152 TTV
-158 TAAASSELF
+158 ADLF

-177 VSHGDSVER
+177 VSHGDSVEK
-186 LPECFEVLAA
+186 LPDCFEVLAA

-203 AMVHPAKQ
+203 AMVYPAKR

-221 THSEHGQRI
+221 THSQYGQRI

-235 RHVCRSGSEWRPSSA
+235 RRVCRCGSEWRPSSGE
-250 DTIDA
+250 TIEA

-261 ARVGPTKNVLF
+261 ARVGPSKKVLF

-307 KNESADVMSAYEKAG
+307 KNESADVMSAYDKAG
-322 FRNVRLRDASAEFLG
+322 FKNVRLRDASAEFLG
-337 AVGTETNP
+337 AVGIETDP

-367 PAGEWLL
+367 PPGDWLL

-407 RIEAGEVVEPLV
+407 RIEAGEIVEPLV

-425 VRQIGRALGLPPRLI
+425 VREIGRALGLPARLI
-440 DKQPFPGPGLAVR
+440 EKQPFPGPGLAVR
-453 FLCTDEPAVWSENAK
+453 FLCTDEPAGWSENSK
-468 LSEVASTF
+468 LSEVASAF
-476 KLAARVLPVRGV
+476 NLKARVLPVRGV

-502 LTGDY
+502 LSGDY
-507 DDESIAE
+507 DEAGIAE
-514 LSPAITNS
+514 LSPSITNS

-538 IEEFRVEPTTTSRE
+538 IDEFGVEPTTTSRE
-552 GLDVLREADARVRDI
+552 GLDVLREADSRVRDI

-582 VMLPLKRLGESTIA
+582 VMLPLKRLGESAIA

-612 LPWPVIQRIATA
+612 LPWPVIERITTA

-631 GALLYDVTNK
+631 GAMLYDVTNK

>member
-1 VQGIAVL
+1 MQGIAVL

-23 EAGVQSHV
+23 EVGVQSHV
-31 LPIDTASEQLDGIS
+31 LPIDTSAVQLAGIS

-59 GSPRV
+59 GSPRI

-70 MGVPIL
+70 MAVPIL

-89 PGGVVKPSYSRE
+89 PGGQVKPSYSRE
-101 YGLAKLRLRT
+101 YGIATLQLDTAG
-111 DLKIGVADL
+111 LKPLTTEAATLVAVPTA
-120 KVGTTNGTRNVATT
+120 VGRGLSSASEGTRPVAQ
-134 GVTDL
+134 GFSP
-139 KVGTTNGAQLRVG
+139 A
-152 TTTGTT
+152 
-158 TAAASSELF
+158 ELF
-167 EGVPDNSQVW
+167 DGIPTESRVW

-186 LPECFEVLAA
+186 LPDGFEVLGS
-196 TDDCAVA
+196 TTDCAVA
-203 AMVHPAKQ
+203 AMRHASLR

-221 THSEHGQRI
+221 THSEFGQRI

-235 RHVCRSGSEWRPSSA
+235 RRVCRCTSNWKPSSA
-250 DTIDA
+250 ETIDA
-255 IKTDIR
+255 IEADIR

-288 DALGEDR
+288 DALGQER

-307 KNESADVMSAYEKAG
+307 KNESADVMTAYEKAG
-322 FRNVRLRDASAEFLG
+322 FRNVRLRDASVEFLA
-337 AVGTETNP
+337 AVGSETNP
-345 EIKRQRIGVAFLAV
+345 ETKRKRIGAAFLAV

-407 RIEAGEVVEPLV
+407 RIEAGEIVEPLV

-425 VRQIGRALGLPPRLI
+425 VREIGRALGLPVRLI
-440 DKQPFPGPGLAVR
+440 EKQPFPGPGLAVR
-453 FLCTDEPAVWSENAK
+453 FLCTDAAAAWSENAK
-468 LSEVASTF
+468 LSEVASGF
-476 KLAARVLPVRGV
+476 NLQARVLPVRGV

-502 LTGDY
+502 LTGEY
-507 DDESIAE
+507 DERRVAE
-514 LSPAITNS
+514 LSPTITNS

-538 IEEFRVEPTTTSRE
+538 IEEFHVEPTTTSRE

-567 LAEYDTQNRI
+567 LAEYDTQKRI

-582 VMLPLKRLGESTIA
+582 VMLPLKRHGESTIA

-601 SHDGMTAQYAR
+601 SHDGMTAQYSR
-612 LPWPVIQRIATA
+612 LPWPVIERITSA
-624 VLGVPGV
+624 VLQVPGV